1 MPGAFAPIFP
11 LRTSER
17 LDGYSVL
24 SRMDCSQRAIL
35 GTLKELIWLLGFFM
49 PPRVPVLSRE
59 LPLRPILVMPFLLQI
74 LVAVGLVGYL
84 SFRNGEKAVE
94 QLATQLINRA
104 SDQVDNHLDAHL
116 ALPLQLT
123 EINADAIAN
132 QEINLDNLASS
143 GRYFWRQA
151 RAFPNLSY
159 IGYALP
165 DGRESGA
172 GRWVKG
178 IDLLLYEN
186 QGNSTASDYVA
197 DDLGNRSELLQ
208 TYEYNP
214 LLESW
219 YQDAV
224 SAGRPIWG
232 SIEAAENGEI
242 EVTQAGE
249 SLKQSDTALGGG
261 LEYYVS
267 LPAAAPVYRVDRN
280 THSRKLLGVTSI
292 EITLTS
298 IGHFLKELQISPSA
312 QVFVIE
318 RSGLLVGSSSE
329 YPILHKVQGE
339 VHRYSVLD
347 SPDPLVQRVGK
358 TLQQHFK
365 TFQKVQTYQDLKL
378 EFNGQ
383 RQFVQVMPWKNE
395 LGLEWLIVVTV
406 PASDFMAQIDQNT
419 RTTLLL
425 SLAALGVA
433 VVLGLYTSQW
443 IAKPVLSLSQ
453 AAAAIAKGSLD
464 QTVEPSNIKELGL
477 LARSFNH
484 MTQQLQVSFE
494 ALEQSNEQLEQR
506 VEERTTEL
514 KIAKEE
520 AEQAKAIADM
530 ANHAKSEFLA
540 NMSHELRTPLNGILG
555 YAQILD
561 RAKDLPEKARHG
573 VGIIYQCGT
582 HLLTLIN
589 DVLDLSKIEAR
600 KLELSPTAIH
610 FPAFLQGVVE
620 ICQIRAEQKGIQFI
634 YQPDAQ
640 LPEGIYTDEKRLRQ
654 VLLNLIGNAIKF
666 TDQGTVTLSVE
677 LSVDQLD
684 ASLRQVLIQVADTG
698 VGIAPEDLSKL
709 FQAFEQVGD
718 RKRQAEGTGLGLAIS
733 QQIVQLMGGQIQIK
747 SQLGVG
753 SDFYFS
759 VALPVAADW
768 LQQGRSRDGKMII
781 GYAGERRR
789 LLIVDDRW
797 ENRAV
802 LSNLLEPL
810 GFEVYEAEDGQQGME
825 KIATVRP
832 DLVITDL
839 VMPVMGGFEMMKQI
853 RQTEQRQTEQ
863 LYHQKII
870 VSSASVAQLDQQKA
884 IDAGGDDFLSK
895 PIDAN
900 QMFQKLE
907 SHLGLQWNYE
917 QPDSEHSPQL
927 ETIGDSQGNLGEG
940 QIAVP
945 PTQVLKALL
954 EIAQQANLKRLRQQL
969 EPLVQDNP
977 SYNRFAAPILQL
989 CKQFK
994 AEEVEALLQHYL
1006 TEDESND

>member
-1 MPGAFAPIFP
+1 MP
-11 LRTSER
+11 L
-17 LDGYSVL
+17 
-24 SRMDCSQRAIL
+24 
-35 GTLKELIWLLGFFM
+35 
-49 PPRVPVLSRE
+49 RVPVLPRE

-84 SFRNGEKAVE
+84 SFRNGQKAVE
-94 QLATQLINRA
+94 QLATQLIDRA
-104 SDQVDNHLDAHL
+104 SDQVDNHLDAYL

-132 QEINLDNLASS
+132 QEVNLDDLVSS

-165 DGRESGA
+165 DGREAGA

-186 QGNSTASDYVA
+186 QGNSKASDYVA
-197 DDLGNRSELLQ
+197 DALGNRSELLQ

-214 LLESW
+214 RLESW
-219 YQDAV
+219 YQEAV

-232 SIEAAENGEI
+232 AIEAAENGEI

-280 THSRKLLGVTSI
+280 TQSRKLLGVTSI

-298 IGHFLKELQISPSA
+298 IGQFLKELQTSPSA

-318 RSGLLVGSSSE
+318 RNGLLVGSSSE
-329 YPILHKVQGE
+329 YPILHKAQGE
-339 VHRYSVLD
+339 VQRYGVLN
-347 SPDPLVQRVGK
+347 SPDPLVQLVGK

-365 TFQKVQTYQDLKL
+365 TIQQVQTYQNLSL

-419 RTTLLL
+419 RTTLVL
-425 SLAALGVA
+425 SLAALGLA
-433 VVLGLYTSQW
+433 MALGLYTSQW
-443 IAKPVLSLSQ
+443 IVKPVLNLSQ
-453 AAAAIAKGSLD
+453 AAAAIAQGSLN
-464 QTVEPSNIKELGL
+464 QTVTPSNIKELGL
-477 LARSFNH
+477 LARAFNH

-494 ALEQSNEQLEQR
+494 ALEKSNEQLEQR
-506 VEERTTEL
+506 VEERTAEL
-514 KIAKEE
+514 NIAKED

-530 ANHAKSEFLA
+530 ANQAKSEFLA

-561 RAKDLPEKARHG
+561 RAKDLPEKAQRG
-573 VGIIYQCGT
+573 VSIIYQCGT

-600 KLELSPTAIH
+600 RLELSPAAIH

-640 LPEGIYTDEKRLRQ
+640 LPEGIYADEKRLRQ

-666 TDQGTVTLSVE
+666 TDKGSVTLSVE
-677 LSVDQLD
+677 LSVDQRD
-684 ASLRQVLIQVADTG
+684 PDLRQVLFQIADTG
-698 VGIAPEDLSKL
+698 VGIASEDLSKL

-718 RKRQAEGTGLGLAIS
+718 RKRQSEGTGLGLAIS

-747 SQLGVG
+747 SQPSVG

-759 VALPVAADW
+759 VALAVATDW
-768 LQQGRSRDGKMII
+768 QQQSYSRDGKMII
-781 GYAGERRR
+781 GYAGARRR
-789 LLIVDDRW
+789 LLVVDDRW
-797 ENRAV
+797 ETRAV
-802 LSNLLEPL
+802 LLNLLEPL
-810 GFEVYEAEDGQQGME
+810 GFEVYEAEDGRQGIE
-825 KIATVRP
+825 KIAALRP

-839 VMPVMGGFEMMKQI
+839 EMPVMNGFEMMKQI
-853 RQTEQRQTEQ
+853 RQSDQ
-863 LYHQKII
+863 LHHQKII
-870 VSSASVAQLDQQKA
+870 VSSASVAQLDQQTA

-895 PIDAN
+895 PVDAN

-907 SHLGLQWNYE
+907 THLALQWHYE
-917 QPDSEHSPQL
+917 QAEIEHEAL
-927 ETIGDSQGNLGEG
+927 ETGGDAQRSLGER

-945 PTQVLKALL
+945 PTQVLESLL
-954 EIAQQANLKRLRQQL
+954 KFAQQANLKRLREQL
-969 EPLVQDNP
+969 KPLVQNNP
-977 SYNRFAAPILQL
+977 DYSRFATPILQL

-1006 TEDESND
+1006 TENDSND